1 MRQEQRRE
9 IPPRDW
15 SCSHWFLEQS
25 LVQSA
30 LKKRKCNRAKKSFL
44 TRRLCFHTQSS
55 TGVCMGKEGQA
66 RDSMCM
72 KRVIAIQ
79 TIYLKKKISSKPYV
93 GVCVYLYV
101 YMHVHECRGCRLPA
115 YICRFS
121 YNVALVFGI
130 RVLPLAWSSPVGKS
144 PKHCISKDLDLH
156 VAGEK
161 WCRRREM
168 VQHSNAESG
177 IQLHCF
183 Y

>member
-79 TIYLKKKISSKPYV
+79 TIYLKKRSPPNLMWVYV
-93 GVCVYLYV
+93 
-101 YMHVHECRGCRLPA
+101 
-115 YICRFS
+115 
-121 YNVALVFGI
+121 
-130 RVLPLAWSSPVGKS
+130 
-144 PKHCISKDLDLH
+144 CISMYTCMSMSAEAAGCLH
-156 VAGEK
+156 TYVVSHITSPLFLVSEF
-161 WCRRREM
+161 C
-168 VQHSNAESG
+168 H
-177 IQLHCF
+177 
-183 Y
+183 